1 LQHVGM
7 SNNLREVNMVRHAGY
22 TARDAQIENAKD
34 TERGQRY
41 LNRNFEVRGAIFFIK
56 LQHFE
61 GEFPLGLAQRT
72 FSEVD
77 NHDLGLYE
85 VF

>member
-1 LQHVGM
+1 MVQHK
-7 SNNLREVNMVRHAGY
+7 GY
-22 TARDAQIENAKD
+22 TQRDARIQSAKD

-41 LNRNFEVRGAIFFIK
+41 LDDNFAKPGAIFLIK
-56 LQHFE
+56 LEHFE

-72 FSEVD
+72 FSAVD

-85 VF
+85 VTPRARTRTRTRTRTP